1 MTTEVEIFTNFL
13 TGNNTCWSTDIL
25 DSLCEKFLSQNVS
38 AILYLTNTELY
49 GRSTAASQYFLQLA
63 GYLGIPVIAWNA
75 DNSGLLRVSSFSST
89 SVCLSWWWILK
100 GNDECRLIYFGLII
114 THYSNSSDMEGITIE
129 SSKAWFELRQPLLY
143 NMEKYAVVDKLVL
156 TL

>member
-1 MTTEVEIFTNFL
+1 MRGPDEGKGMVEIFNFSL
-13 TGNNTCWSTDIL
+13 KAVQDPQVISSFTDIL
-25 DSLCEKFLSQNVS
+25 DSLCEKFLYQNVS

-75 DNSGLLRVSSFSST
+75 DNSGLLRGEAT
-89 SVCLSWWWILK
+89 Q
-100 GNDECRLIYFGLII
+100 R
-114 THYSNSSDMEGITIE
+114 TM
-129 SSKAWFELRQPLLY
+129 QPR
-143 NMEKYAVVDKLVL
+143 